1 MILSERLR
9 VPQKPV
15 GSKMDIIMRIKA
27 AALKDGKK
35 FLKIF
40 SKIWGYLEG
49 WLLFSCPHGVVYYLK
64 FLLRS
69 ESSRDYV
76 DGLLSMEHLPN
87 ITVIDMAHIVANHA
101 LTSRKEDVIK
111 YGYDE
116 NGILFKPYN
125 GRVAD
130 PENPENVAN
139 AIENRLEVSFPWI
152 CKHHQSKIVRN
163 DARKECHQVR
173 PVTEKD
179 IRLCLFDRFHESNI
193 SSESESLRKIGCFLE
208 LNRMFNSEVEQLHV
222 KFDSNKKFLNMLTSI
237 NHIYLFRSIIDYHN
251 NNKNSNFM
259 K

>member
-1 MILSERLR
+1 
-9 VPQKPV
+9 
-15 GSKMDIIMRIKA
+15 MDIIMRIKV

-40 SKIWGYLEG
+40 SKIWGHLGG
-49 WLLFSCPHGVVYYLK
+49 WLSFSCPHGVVYYLK

-69 ESSRDYV
+69 ESSCDYV

-125 GRVAD
+125 GRVVD

-139 AIENRLEVSFPWI
+139 ATEIRLEVSLPWI
-152 CKHHQSKIVRN
+152 CQHHQSKIARN
-163 DARKECHQVR
+163 DGRRECHQVH
-173 PVTEKD
+173 PVTGND
-179 IRLCLFDRFHESNI
+179 IRLCLFDRFHEGNA
-193 SSESESLRKIGCFLE
+193 SSEIESFRKIGCVLE
-208 LNRMFNSEVEQLHV
+208 LNGMFNSEIEEQLHL
-222 KFDSNKKFLNMLTSI
+222 KFDSNKKILNMTTPI
-237 NHIYLFRSIIDYHN
+237 NHIYLFRSTATKIAIL
-251 NNKNSNFM
+251 
-259 K
+259 

>member
-1 MILSERLR
+1 
-9 VPQKPV
+9 
-15 GSKMDIIMRIKA
+15 
-27 AALKDGKK
+27 
-35 FLKIF
+35 
-40 SKIWGYLEG
+40 
-49 WLLFSCPHGVVYYLK
+49 
-64 FLLRS
+64 
-69 ESSRDYV
+69 
-76 DGLLSMEHLPN
+76 MEHLPN

-152 CKHHQSKIVRN
+152 CKHHQSKIARN
-163 DARKECHQVR
+163 DAREECHQVHS
-173 PVTEKD
+173 VTEKD
-179 IRLCLFDRFHESNI
+179 IRLCLFDHFHEGNI
-193 SSESESLRKIGCFLE
+193 SSEIESLRKIGCFLE
-208 LNRMFNSEVEQLHV
+208 LNRMFNSEVEQLHL
-222 KFDSNKKFLNMLTSI
+222 KFDSSKQFLNMLTSR

-251 NNKNSNFM
+251 NNENSNFM

>member
-1 MILSERLR
+1 MFQYIKYRTPKSKDGYWKKHWKIENDDCEEMTEERLWEMLSNDTLR
-9 VPQKPV
+9 KVKSAAKTCKLPTV
-15 GSKMDIIMRIKA
+15 GSKIDIIMRIKA
-27 AALKDGKK
+27 AALKDGRK
-35 FLKIF
+35 FCKAF
-40 SKIWGYLEG
+40 SKIWGHLGG
-49 WLLFSCPHGVVYYLK
+49 WLSFSCLHGVVYYLK

-139 AIENRLEVSFPWI
+139 ATENRLEVSFPWI
-152 CKHHQSKIVRN
+152 
-163 DARKECHQVR
+163 
-173 PVTEKD
+173 
-179 IRLCLFDRFHESNI
+179 
-193 SSESESLRKIGCFLE
+193 
-208 LNRMFNSEVEQLHV
+208 
-222 KFDSNKKFLNMLTSI
+222 
-237 NHIYLFRSIIDYHN
+237 Y
-251 NNKNSNFM
+251 
-259 K
+259 